1 MVTWDA
7 AMTSYFF
14 GDYHPMNPCR
24 LDATARLAQ
33 DLGLFELGHVR
44 VEKPHV
50 ADDAALRTAHS
61 REYIDSV
68 KAVSADPSLKIPGS
82 GLDGEDTPG
91 VAGLH
96 EAAARLAGGS
106 ELAAESMVDG
116 STVRAVNFGGGMHH
130 AHRDYASGFCVYNDC
145 AVAIQRLLDRGVQR
159 VLYIDIDAH
168 HGDGTQSIFWDE
180 PRVLTISLHETGMSL
195 FPGTGFSNEM
205 GADGDALGSVVNVAL
220 PTTVSDGAWL
230 RAFHAIVPQLAR
242 AFDPEVIVSQHGCDS
257 HYKDDMT
264 HMRLSVDA
272 QREATMTIAD
282 LADELTEDRWLA
294 LGGGGYNCLDAVPRS
309 WAHLVGIVAGRPVEP
324 TLPTPESW
332 RTYIADK
339 YGTRAPR
346 LMGDEADVWWR
357 SWEIGFDPSDA
368 LDRTVM
374 ATRKAVF
381 PLWGLDPWFD

>member
-257 HYKDDMT
+257 HFQDELT
-264 HMRLSVDA
+264 HLRVSVDA
-272 QREATMTIAD
+272 QREIMMDVARQAQRWCEGRWIAT
-282 LADELTEDRWLA
+282 
-294 LGGGGYNCLDAVPRS
+294 GGGGYSVYDVVPRS
-309 WAHLVGIVAGRPVEP
+309 WSHLTAIAAGAPIPLR
-324 TLPTPESW
+324 TPTPGAWLEYVRS
-332 RTYIADK
+332 TYGVEAP
-339 YGTRAPR
+339 TR
-346 LMGDEADVWWR
+346 MHDEAELWWR
-357 SWEIGFDPSDA
+357 SWELGFDPEDA
-368 LDRTVM
+368 VDRSVVQ
-374 ATRKAVF
+374 TRKEIF